1 MLRLLP
7 SDPLYP
13 EWSQLLTDYAVLL
26 NPLCWWNLRDVDRDA
41 AEYRAEVVRMSL
53 DVWEMFEELTR

>member
-13 EWSQLLTDYAVLL
+13 EWSQLLTDYAALL
-26 NPLCWWNLRDVDRDA
+26 NPRCFWNLADVDTDA
-41 AEYRAEVVRMSL
+41 AEYKAAVAEWRGQVA
-53 DVWEMFEELTR
+53 EMFEELTR

>member
-13 EWSQLLTDYAVLL
+13 EWSQLLTDYAALL
-26 NPLCWWNLRDVDRDA
+26 NPRCWWNLADVDTGS
-41 AEYRAEVVRMSL
+41 AEYKATVAEWRGNVA
-53 DVWEMFEELTR
+53 EMWTELTR

>member
-13 EWSQLLTDYAVLL
+13 EWSQLLTDYAALL
-26 NPLCWWNLRDVDRDA
+26 NPLCWWNLADVDRDA
-41 AEYRAEVVRMSL
+41 AEYKAAVVVMT
-53 DVWEMFEELTR
+53 DYVVEMWTELTR